1 MDGRIAGSV
10 LRGRLIIRGSGDPT
24 FGSRQSPDPDP
35 LRMWAQRLAEMGI
48 TEIRGDIVGD
58 DSRFDGEPYA
68 EGWDVE
74 HVTNQASRILGVSA
88 GALAYYD
95 NVVPLRSRSPQPGRE
110 PTIMTIPTAY
120 RDIRNEPSTRS
131 RAPWAAFTPR
141 RSIGET

>member
-1 MDGRIAGSV
+1 MDGRIDGSV

-74 HVTNQASRILGVSA
+74 HVTNQASRMLGVSA
-88 GALAYYD
+88 GALAYDD
-95 NVVPLRSRSPQPGRE
+95 NVAQQIGRASCRE
-110 PTIMTIPTAY
+110 
-120 RDIRNEPSTRS
+120 RE
-131 RAPWAAFTPR
+131 
-141 RSIGET
+141 